1 MWPNLTKESAVTSR
15 TFVLPTLDNEGK
27 NKNDFFCPDVVGS
40 KRFCMNYGGHP
51 RSDVALINDQTSIE
65 AAQKMLNDLVDFR
78 SNEPSTDGVSDTDI
92 MLGLRS
98 RYCQAPAEQISFY
111 EGELAR
117 IQQKRVAEAA
127 VKQKDN
133 VINFEENKSE

>member
-1 MWPNLTKESAVTSR
+1 MWPNLTKESAVLSN
-15 TFVLPTLDNEGK
+15 TFVLPTLDKDGK

-51 RSDVALINDQTSIE
+51 RSDVALINDQTSPE
-65 AAQKMLNDLVDFR
+65 VAKRMLNELVDFR
-78 SNEPSTDGVSDTDI
+78 SNEPSTKGVSDTDI
-92 MLGLRS
+92 ILGLRS

-117 IQQKRVAEAA
+117 IQQKRSAEVAA
-127 VKQKDN
+127 KQKDN
-133 VINFEENKSE
+133 VIDFEEKESE